1 MKIIDCFP
9 YFKERE
15 LLELR
20 IRMLED
26 KVDLFVICEGN
37 YTQSGIKKEYTCRE
51 TIKQL
56 GLPEHK
62 IKVLEVNL
70 PSFLE
75 EPDNWN
81 RERQQRNA
89 AAEYIDSDTVAYV
102 GDCDEIIDPKYLEYY
117 AWVAQKN
124 PNNIVRVPLVYLN
137 CRADLRVHSP
147 NGKAKPWNSSF
158 MCLQNHIVPCTLSE
172 IRESHA
178 MRKQNVPFSN
188 VFITEGDVIK
198 EAGWHFS
205 WMGNADQL
213 KEKCL
218 SSMHVQDQVL
228 EAIAP
233 LGSPAMLKFMESYI
247 PSDGSTDPLGRPN
260 HILKSYPISELPAKI
275 FELPRVRDFLLPR
288 L

>member
-20 IRMLED
+20 VRMLED

-37 YTQSGIKKEYTCRE
+37 YTQSGIKKDYTCRE

-62 IKVLEVNL
+62 IKVIEVNL

-75 EPDNWN
+75 EPDCWV
-81 RERQQRNA
+81 RERQQRDA
-89 AAEYIDSDTVAYV
+89 AAEYIDGNTIAYV
-102 GDCDEIIDPKYLEYY
+102 GDCDEIINPRHLDYY
-117 AWVAQKN
+117 VWMAQRY
-124 PNNIVRVPLVYLN
+124 PQNILRVPLVYLN

-147 NGKAKPWNSSF
+147 EGPAKPWNSSF
-158 MCLQNHIVPCTLSE
+158 MCMRNHIETCTLSE

-178 MRKQNVPFSN
+178 MRKQNVPFSDI
-188 VFITEGDVIK
+188 FITENGVIH

-205 WMGNADQL
+205 WMGNSEQL

-218 SSMHVQDQVL
+218 SSMHVHDIVL
-228 EAIAP
+228 YAVAP
-233 LGSPAMLKFMESYI
+233 MGSPAMLKFIENYKPI
-247 PSDGSTDPLGRPN
+247 EGATDPMGRPN
-260 HILKSYPISELPAKI
+260 HILKNYPITELPEKL
-275 FELPRVRDFLLPR
+275 FELPHVRDFLLP